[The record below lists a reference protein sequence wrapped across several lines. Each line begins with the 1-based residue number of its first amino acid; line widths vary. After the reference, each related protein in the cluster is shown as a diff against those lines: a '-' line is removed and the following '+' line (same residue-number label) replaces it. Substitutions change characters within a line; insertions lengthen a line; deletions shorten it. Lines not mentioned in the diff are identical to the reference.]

1 MVFKLLDLQYQVV
14 EVELKKGGS
23 KIPVTKKNKKEY
35 VELMVNWRLS
45 RGVQKQME
53 ALIAS
58 LRELIPLK
66 YLSPFD
72 ARELEW
78 VIAGT
83 PEINLDDWKANTVYC
98 GGTAI

>member
-58 LRELIPLK
+58 LRELIH
-66 YLSPFD
+66 
-72 ARELEW
+72 
-78 VIAGT
+78 
-83 PEINLDDWKANTVYC
+83 
-98 GGTAI
+98 